1 MKGLGSAVNS
11 ALDAYFGGNWAS
23 IGGKSEQLGLAQG
36 DYLGLPTDTDSWGL
50 YNIYGR

>member
-36 DYLGLPTDTDSWGL
+36 DYLVFRRIQIPGALQHL
-50 YNIYGR
+50 R